1 MKNVDIVFV
10 HPPYPNSEGI
20 KQDGHLPSI
29 GLLNLA
35 AIAEKEGLKVAI
47 IDCVA
52 LQYTSERTVQE
63 VIALDPRYV
72 GLTAM
77 THNITTA
84 AYIAKNLKK
93 RNKDIVTLLGG
104 VHISSIPEETLE
116 KFPDCFDLSILGEG
130 EIIFRDTIRA
140 LKNKGDID
148 KISGLAFL
156 KEGQIS
162 AKSRY

>member
-1 MKNVDIVFV
+1 MEKVDIVFV

-63 VIALDPRYV
+63 VIALNPKYV

-77 THNITTA
+77 THNISTA
-84 AYIAKNLKK
+84 AVIAKNLK
-93 RNKDIVTLLGG
+93 
-104 VHISSIPEETLE
+104 EQ
-116 KFPDCFDLSILGEG
+116 
-130 EIIFRDTIRA
+130 
-140 LKNKGDID
+140 KNH
-148 KISGLAFL
+148 L
-156 KEGQIS
+156 
-162 AKSRY
+162 